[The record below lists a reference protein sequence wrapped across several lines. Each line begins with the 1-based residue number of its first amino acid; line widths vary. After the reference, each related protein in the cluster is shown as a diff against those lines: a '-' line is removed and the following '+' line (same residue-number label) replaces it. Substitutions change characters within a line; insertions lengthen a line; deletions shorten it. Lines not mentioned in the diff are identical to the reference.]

1 MTDTDI
7 RALNARAVRTSVEIV
22 SHLTGADLGRPTP
35 CSEWNVAD
43 LLAHMTVQHH
53 GFAAAA
59 RGKGADPAVW
69 KPQPL
74 ADDPA
79 KAYAEAA
86 EDVLA
91 AYAEPG
97 VLERSFDLP
106 EFGQG
111 AAFPGAQAISFHF
124 IDYVVHG
131 WDLARALGRP
141 YELEDELAGP
151 ALEIALVV
159 PAGEQRT
166 RLTTA
171 FKRELPT
178 PDGAST
184 LDRILTHLGRSP
196 SWPN

>member
-7 RALNARAVRTSVEIV
+7 RALNARAVRISVEIV
-22 SHLTGADLGRPTP
+22 SHLTDGDLGKPTP
-35 CSEWNVAD
+35 CSEWTVAD

-59 RGKGADPAVW
+59 RGGGADPAVW
-69 KPQPL
+69 EPRPL
-74 ADDPA
+74 AADPA

-97 VLERSFDLP
+97 VLERSFDLH
-106 EFGQG
+106 EFGEG

-124 IDYVVHG
+124 LDYVVHG
-131 WDLARALGRP
+131 WDIARALGRP
-141 YELEDELAGP
+141 FELDDELAEP
-151 ALEIALVV
+151 ALKVALIA
-159 PAGEQRT
+159 PTGEEREKV
-166 RLTTA
+166 TTA

-196 SWPN
+196 SWPS